1 MVALITGGGRGIG
14 RAVALRLAKHGWDVS
29 IAARSPEEL
38 AATAKEAGGQTL
50 AITADVASPEQVRAM
65 VQRTESELGPIDL
78 LVNNAGIAGPM
89 QPFWETDPAD
99 WWHCQE
105 VNVRGPMLCCR
116 EVVPGMMR
124 RRRGRIVNLSSGAG
138 AFPVPNL
145 GPYALTKA
153 AVMRFSEQL
162 AMELGPHGIQVFPIR
177 PGVVRTRMAEH
188 VARNVPMVQKSL
200 DDGRDVPPEATADLV
215 EYLASGKADALSG
228 CVLSAEEN
236 WDEMVN
242 RAEEIRREQM
252 YVLRLR
258 ELPNQ
263 KKYQTPAGG

>member
-1 MVALITGGGRGIG
+1 
-14 RAVALRLAKHGWDVS
+14 
-29 IAARSPEEL
+29 
-38 AATAKEAGGQTL
+38 
-50 AITADVASPEQVRAM
+50 
-65 VQRTESELGPIDL
+65 
-78 LVNNAGIAGPM
+78 
-89 QPFWETDPAD
+89 
-99 WWHCQE
+99 
-105 VNVRGPMLCCR
+105 
-116 EVVPGMMR
+116 
-124 RRRGRIVNLSSGAG
+124 
-138 AFPVPNL
+138 
-145 GPYALTKA
+145 
-153 AVMRFSEQL
+153 
-162 AMELGPHGIQVFPIR
+162 
-177 PGVVRTRMAEH
+177 